1 MLCYFRFLKLA
12 PAAATE
18 AETGAEGSRRGGG
31 CAVAAGGFGFLG
43 TASGLKR
50 WRNREDD
57 VAAAESAVNK

>member
-1 MLCYFRFLKLA
+1 MLFYFPFLRLA

-18 AETGAEGSRRGGG
+18 AETGAEGSRRGG
-31 CAVAAGGFGFLG
+31 AVAAGGLGFLG